1 MPSHTRL
8 IATARPILAVR
19 LMLPNVCVSDRRQR
33 DTDSRTGP
41 CVEAASCSLDAM
53 VILSI
58 DQSAENMLRAT
69 RPSWMRKMT
78 EVEFL
83 GF

>member
-1 MPSHTRL
+1 MVGMTPWRSDSG
-8 IATARPILAVR
+8 A
-19 LMLPNVCVSDRRQR
+19 LPANVYVSDRRQWEAV
-33 DTDSRTGP
+33 SRGEAS
-41 CVEAASCSLDAM
+41 VEAASCSLDAM

-58 DQSAENMLRAT
+58 DQSAENMLRDT
-69 RPSWMRKMT
+69 RPSWVRKMT